1 VTVRIAVIDR
11 ELCTKEECGYRCMKV
26 CPVNRMGQECIVK
39 DKSTSFPVISEQLC
53 IGCGLCVKKCPVQC
67 ISIINL
73 AAESGK
79 PIYQYG
85 VNAFR
90 LYGLPLPKK
99 EGGAIS
105 IVGKNGIGKTTA
117 IRLLSGQLKPN
128 LGIVDREESEEVILS
143 QLSVEIQRYF
153 QSLKSEIKMSIKPQY
168 IDKLREVFGGT
179 VRELFEKEGLDAKAI
194 AEKYEFSEILDRS
207 VKTLSGG
214 ELQKIAIAFAA
225 GKQAD
230 IYYFDEITN
239 YLDIGERLRM
249 GLLLKELAERKSI
262 LMAEH
267 DLTIL
272 DYVSDYV
279 YLIYG
284 TENVYGNVSQLKNVR
299 NGINEYLAG
308 YLKEENVRFREYAI
322 EFATHSEGEIKTPV
336 FFKYGAM
343 KKSYESFDFSAESG
357 EIRKGEVIGLVGRNA
372 LGKSLFVKLLA
383 GVENLTSP
391 PESRLQ
397 LQRDTAS
404 GLTSRLSTSENR
416 MWRNQVEKPTEGESL
431 SFSVSYKPQYIVAE
445 EKKVSEIFSSRQL
458 DQTVLEECKRKLNLN
473 PLLEKNATELS
484 GGELQRVAL
493 AVALSTEADVYL
505 FDEPTAFLDIE
516 QRFIFASLLR
526 KKITEK
532 EKCAFVVDHD
542 IVFIDAIS
550 NRLIV
555 FDGKPSVKGHA
566 SSPYKK
572 RDGMNNFLRAIGVTM
587 RRDKDSKRPRIN
599 KPGSVLDREQ
609 KEKGEYYYS
618 LE

>member
-1 VTVRIAVIDR
+1 
-11 ELCTKEECGYRCMKV
+11 
-26 CPVNRMGQECIVK
+26 MGQECIVK

-73 AAESGK
+73 TAESGK

-128 LGIVDREESEEVILS
+128 LGQVDHEESEEAILS

-194 AEKYEFSEILDRS
+194 AEKYEFKEILDRS
-207 VKTLSGG
+207 IKTLSGG
-214 ELQKIAIAFAA
+214 ELQKISIAFAA
-225 GKQAD
+225 SKQAD

-249 GLLLKELAERKSI
+249 GLLLKELAERKSL

-284 TENVYGNVSQLKNVR
+284 CENVYGNVSQLKNVR

-308 YLKEENVRFREYAI
+308 FLKEENIRFREYAI
-322 EFATHSEGEIKTPV
+322 EFATHSEGEIKTPI
-336 FFKYGAM
+336 FLKYGAM
-343 KKSYESFDFSAESG
+343 KKSYENFEFSSESG
-357 EIRKGEVIGLVGRNA
+357 EIKKGEVIGLVGRNA
-372 LGKSLFVKLLA
+372 LGKSLFVKMLA
-383 GVENLTSP
+383 G
-391 PESRLQ
+391 
-397 LQRDTAS
+397 
-404 GLTSRLSTSENR
+404 
-416 MWRNQVEKPTEGESL
+416 VEKPTEGESL
-431 SFSVSYKPQYIVAE
+431 SLSISYKPQYIVAE
-445 EKKVSEIFSSRQL
+445 EKKVYEIFSSKQL
-458 DQTVLEECKRKLNLN
+458 DQAVLEECKRKLNLN

-493 AVALSTEADVYL
+493 ALALSTEADVYL

-555 FDGKPSVKGHA
+555 FDGKSSVKGHA

-609 KEKGEYYYS
+609 KEKGGYYY
-618 LE
+618 LPE

>member
-128 LGIVDREESEEVILS
+128 LGIVDREESEEAILS

-383 GVENLTSP
+383 GVEKLTSP
-391 PESRLQ
+391 P
-397 LQRDTAS
+397 
-404 GLTSRLSTSENR
+404 
-416 MWRNQVEKPTEGESL
+416 EGESL

-555 FDGKPSVKGHA
+555 FDGRPSVKGHA

-618 LE
+618 YE

>member
-1 VTVRIAVIDR
+1 MTVRIAVINR

-128 LGIVDREESEEVILS
+128 LGIVDREESEEAILS

-239 YLDIGERLRM
+239 YLDVGERLRM

-391 PESRLQ
+391 PE
-397 LQRDTAS
+397 
-404 GLTSRLSTSENR
+404 
-416 MWRNQVEKPTEGESL
+416 GESL

-473 PLLEKNATELS
+473 PLLEKNVTELS
-484 GGELQRVAL
+484 GGELQRVAI

-555 FDGKPSVKGHA
+555 FDGRPSVKGHA

>member
-1 VTVRIAVIDR
+1 VTVRIAVINR

-128 LGIVDREESEEVILS
+128 LGLVDREESEEAILS

-214 ELQKIAIAFAA
+214 ELQRIAIAFAA
-225 GKQAD
+225 SKQAD

-239 YLDIGERLRM
+239 YLDVGERLRM

-308 YLKEENVRFREYAI
+308 YLKEENVKFREYAI

-383 GVENLTSP
+383 GI
-391 PESRLQ
+391 
-397 LQRDTAS
+397 
-404 GLTSRLSTSENR
+404 
-416 MWRNQVEKPTEGESL
+416 EKPTEGESL

-484 GGELQRVAL
+484 GGELQKVAIS
-493 AVALSTEADVYL
+493 VALSTEADVYL

-516 QRFIFASLLR
+516 QRFVFASLLR

-542 IVFIDAIS
+542 IVFIDSIS

-566 SSPYKK
+566 SSPYEK